1 MIATDGIAD
10 ELQIEKIETL
20 HDYFKNKFQNIEES
34 KRNNALKC
42 DLEEFLIEKNND
54 DKSMI
59 FIWSN
64 KN

>member
-1 MIATDGIAD
+1 MTI
-10 ELQIEKIETL
+10 LKS
-20 HDYFKNKFQNIEES
+20 KFQNIEVS
-34 KRNNALKC
+34 RRNDALKC
-42 DLEEFLIEKNND
+42 DLEEFLNEKNND